1 MIDIHVDIRYES
13 EEDRLIVIKIINQQN
28 HITRSAFKKLNA
40 GYSVTFNDFN
50 FYNDIDYLDS
60 WLRHSAIHDANS
72 LIEKDSEE
80 NIVPKKVIF
89 GGKKNFLARQKV
101 EGRKQIS
108 KEEYKQNRLRPLY
121 VVGERDSGK
130 KRVHGNRKFKIQE
143 DLESVIFKT
152 KNVVTKERIK
162 IRLLLPKLYGNTKD
176 NFIRVLQ
183 HQIAGDIPIT
193 YKLGTDDVLH
203 IVCDETDLYSDIEKV
218 EPIKN
223 RIFSIDQNPNYLGWS
238 VIDWKDDYSFDVV
251 ASGVISLKGINVL
264 ENDLKEAKL
273 PSNDPKRIHLNN
285 KRKHEVL
292 NCSELLMKKVKHYRC
307 EMFSIEDLN
316 IKLKDNK
323 KGHKYNKLVNNLW
336 VRNALEN
343 NLKKRCNIL
352 GVKFYSMVAAYSS
365 FVGNFLFRHL
375 QLPDM
380 VLASIE
386 ISRRCFEF
394 HHKLVLKDMYCP
406 KVSDSNGKKHYDKTF
421 IVQPELYQFKTLFIK
436 SMEEFGLA
444 DHFGDFK
451 EIYKELKDSK
461 TMYRVSLDNFKNLK
475 FFRVDSDK
483 SLVRECIFARR
494 TFRT

>member
-1 MIDIHVDIRYES
+1 M
-13 EEDRLIVIKIINQQN
+13 
-28 HITRSAFKKLNA
+28 
-40 GYSVTFNDFN
+40 
-50 FYNDIDYLDS
+50 
-60 WLRHSAIHDANS
+60 
-72 LIEKDSEE
+72 
-80 NIVPKKVIF
+80 
-89 GGKKNFLARQKV
+89 
-101 EGRKQIS
+101 
-108 KEEYKQNRLRPLY
+108 
-121 VVGERDSGK
+121 
-130 KRVHGNRKFKIQE
+130 
-143 DLESVIFKT
+143 
-152 KNVVTKERIK
+152 
-162 IRLLLPKLYGNTKD
+162 
-176 NFIRVLQ
+176 
-183 HQIAGDIPIT
+183 
-193 YKLGTDDVLH
+193 
-203 IVCDETDLYSDIEKV
+203 
-218 EPIKN
+218 
-223 RIFSIDQNPNYLGWS
+223 DQNPNYLGWS

-251 ASGVISLKGINVL
+251 ASGVISLKGINDL
-264 ENDLKEAKL
+264 ENNLKEAKL

-316 IKLKDNK
+316 IKSKDNK

-380 VLASIE
+380 VIASIE

-483 SLVRECIFARR
+483 SLVRECIFTRR